1 MTTPDKGQ
9 PAEAPAVCA
18 LGRPL
23 GDCQLRRAGCGS
35 LYDVL
40 IMLYPPATLLSEL
53 RSWPDID
60 PDVAQWLKRLDGIGE
75 IRYEPYRRTDFA
87 FRRR

>member
-1 MTTPDKGQ
+1 MN
-9 PAEAPAVCA
+9 APAPTAAPASCA

-40 IMLYPPATLLSEL
+40 IMLYPPQSVLSEL
-53 RSWPDID
+53 RSRQAAD
-60 PDVAQWLKRLDGIGE
+60 PDLAQWLKRLEGVGD
-75 IRYEPYRRTDFA
+75 
-87 FRRR
+87 

>member
-1 MTTPDKGQ
+1 MNAPD
-9 PAEAPAVCA
+9 APDICE

-40 IMLYPPATLLSEL
+40 IMLYPPATLLAEL
-53 RSWPDID
+53 RNQQNLDHD
-60 PDVAQWLKRLDGIGE
+60 LAQWLKRLDGIGV
-75 IRYEPYRRTDFA
+75 IRYEPHRRTDA
-87 FRRR
+87 YYRRGE

>member
-1 MTTPDKGQ
+1 MIAPTPN
-9 PAEAPAVCA
+9 EAPASCA

-40 IMLYPPATLLSEL
+40 IMLYPPSTLLAEL
-53 RSWPDID
+53 RSRQNLDHD
-60 PDVAQWLKRLDGIGE
+60 LAQWLQRLEGIGVFH
-75 IRYEPYRRTDFA
+75 YEPSRRTNLNHW
-87 FRRR
+87 RG

>member
-1 MTTPDKGQ
+1 MN
-9 PAEAPAVCA
+9 APAPTAAPASCA

-40 IMLYPPATLLSEL
+40 THLYPPSTLLSEL
-53 RSWPDID
+53 RSRQDID
-60 PDVAQWLKRLDGIGE
+60 HDLAQWLERLDEIGVFH
-75 IRYEPYRRTDFA
+75 YEPSRRTNLNHW
-87 FRRR
+87 RS